1 MSIGTV
7 VVLGGGLAGCE
18 AAYAAVKAGMKAV
31 IHEMKPVR
39 FSPAHT
45 METLGE
51 LVCSNSLKSE
61 SLENAS
67 GVLKEEMRLL
77 GSVVLEAA
85 DTTRVP
91 AGKTLAVDRTEFS
104 AFITARLVAL
114 GVDIIRGEVLDLP
127 SDRPL
132 VIATGPLTSDSFAG
146 SIQSLV
152 GAESLNFYDAVAP
165 IVYADSID
173 MENAFRQSRYGKGG
187 DDYINCPM
195 NEDEYRIFYE
205 ELVKADTAR
214 ERSFEDMR
222 SFEACMPIEVM
233 AHRGPKTLLFGPM
246 RPVGLIDPRTGARPF
261 AVVQLRSENASMTL
275 YNLVGFQT
283 RLTFGEQ
290 KRVLGLIP
298 ALKRAEYARYGKL
311 HRNSYID
318 SPRLLAET
326 GQLRAEPSIIFAGQ
340 MTGVEGYVESSVSGI
355 MAGINAARLIRGL
368 GAVCPP
374 ETTVTGALMRHISD
388 RTVKKFSPMNA
399 NFGLLP
405 EVKGRDRREV
415 QAKRACED
423 MARWIND
430 CLAT

>member
-1 MSIGTV
+1 MSIGKV

-18 AAYAAVKAGMKAV
+18 AAYAAVKAGFKAV
-31 IHEMKPVR
+31 VHEMKPVR

-61 SLENAS
+61 SIENAS

-77 GSVVLEAA
+77 GSLVLEAA
-85 DTTRVP
+85 DKTRVA

-104 AFITARLVAL
+104 AFITARLTAL
-114 GVDIIRGEVLDLP
+114 GVEIVRGEAVDLP

-132 VIATGPLTSDSFAG
+132 VIATGPLTSDVLAG
-146 SIQSLV
+146 RIQTLV

-173 MENAFRQSRYGKGG
+173 MDMAFRQSRYGKGG
-187 DDYINCPM
+187 DDYINCPL
-195 NEDEYRIFYE
+195 NEEEYRRFYD
-205 ELVKADTAR
+205 ELVKADIASAR
-214 ERSFEDMR
+214 PFEDMR

-246 RPVGLIDPRTGARPF
+246 RPVGLIDPRTGVRPF

-283 RLTFGEQ
+283 RMTFAEQ

-298 ALKRAEYARYGKL
+298 ALRRAEYARYGKL

-318 SPRLLAET
+318 SPRLLMET

-340 MTGVEGYVESSVSGI
+340 LTGVEGYVESSVSGI
-355 MAGINAARLIRGL
+355 IAGINAARLIRGL

-374 ETTVTGALMRHISD
+374 ETTVTGALLRHISD
-388 RTVKKFSPMNA
+388 CSVKKFSPMNA

-405 EVKGRDRREV
+405 EVPGRDRREI
-415 QAKRACED
+415 QARRAIKD
-423 MARWIND
+423 MAGWVND

>member
-1 MSIGTV
+1 MGIGRV

-18 AAYAAVKAGMKAV
+18 AAYAAVKAGFKAV
-31 IHEMKPVR
+31 VHEMKPVR
-39 FSPAHT
+39 FSPAHQ

-61 SLENAS
+61 SIENAS

-77 GSVVLEAA
+77 GSLVLKAA
-85 DTTRVP
+85 DKTRVA

-104 AFITARLVAL
+104 AFITAELTAL
-114 GVDIIRGEVLDLP
+114 GVEIVRGEVVDLP

-132 VIATGPLTSDSFAG
+132 VIATGPLTSDLLAG
-146 SIQSLV
+146 RIQTLV

-173 MENAFRQSRYGKGG
+173 MDRAFRQSRYGKGG
-187 DDYINCPM
+187 DDYINCPL
-195 NEDEYRIFYE
+195 NEEEYQRFYD
-205 ELVKADTAR
+205 ELVKADTASAR
-214 ERSFEDMR
+214 PFEDMR

-246 RPVGLIDPRTGARPF
+246 RPVGLIDPATGKRPF

-283 RLTFGEQ
+283 RMTFAEQ

-298 ALKRAEYARYGKL
+298 ALRRAEYARYGKL

-318 SPRLLAET
+318 SPRLLTET

-340 MTGVEGYVESSVSGI
+340 LTGVEGYVESSVSGI
-355 MAGINAARLIRGL
+355 IAGINAARLIRGL
-368 GAVCPP
+368 EAVCPP
-374 ETTVTGALMRHISD
+374 ETTVTGALLRHISD
-388 RTVKKFSPMNA
+388 RSVKKFSPINA

-405 EVKGRDRREV
+405 EVPGRDRREV
-415 QAKRACED
+415 QARRALED
-423 MARWIND
+423 MARWVND